1 MPPQQGGHWVGIA
14 GFATFCRKAFTQR
27 FIATIQTSNT
37 WNPRSRC
44 CNGRCPRDVFIRI
57 PFGYRRCVKCIWISY
72 KGYYIHIRRGL
83 RSCLSKRGGKFEGLD
98 CEISSEYGSHVF
110 LCHVA
115 TYSWIKHILAGDRR
129 SILANACSKLWDVR
143 NVVGQT
149 SQVRRIVWNATR
161 L

>member
-1 MPPQQGGHWVGIA
+1 MSDTSQQRLSTPGQVRQCCCNKAGIGWESA
-14 GFATFCRKAFTQR
+14 GVTTFCRKAFTQR

-57 PFGYRRCVKCIWISY
+57 PFWKYEVQQCVFFH

-98 CEISSEYGSHVF
+98 CEISSEYGSHAFFISCSYNPRNHNF
-110 LCHVA
+110 LYEVA
-115 TYSWIKHILAGDRR
+115 RAFG
-129 SILANACSKLWDVR
+129 ANA
-143 NVVGQT
+143 
-149 SQVRRIVWNATR
+149 
-161 L
+161 